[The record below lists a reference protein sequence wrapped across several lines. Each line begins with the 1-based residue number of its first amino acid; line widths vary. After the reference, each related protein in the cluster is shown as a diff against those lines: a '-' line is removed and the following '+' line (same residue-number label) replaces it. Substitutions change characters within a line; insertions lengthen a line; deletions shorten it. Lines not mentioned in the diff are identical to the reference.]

1 MVNGNRITAGASPV
15 TDLARYCSLPL
26 ITFFFAVGA
35 LLYLPLATHAGYYDD
50 DWFAMY
56 AAKVAGPQI
65 FREFYIMDSRP
76 GRALVVIP
84 LYLLFHG
91 VPFYYALSAYIFRVL
106 GALTFLWLLR
116 VLWPAKKIETFLATL
131 FFLIPAYT
139 DRLSNASGRHLDGV
153 PVSRLKHQIYR
164 SC

>member
-1 MVNGNRITAGASPV
+1 MRRVIT
-15 TDLARYCSLPL
+15 RYQTLL
-26 ITFFFAVGA
+26 QIVFFFAVGA

-65 FREFYIMDSRP
+65 FREFYVMDSRP

-84 LYLLFHG
+84 LYYLFRG
-91 VPFYYALSAYIFRVL
+91 VPLYYAFSAYIFRVL

-116 VLWPAKKIETFLATL
+116 LLWPANKRETFLAAL
-131 FFLIPAYT
+131 FFLIYPGF
-139 DRLSNASGRHLDGV
+139 LSQPTPIDFQTHLVG
-153 PVSRLKHQIYR
+153 IWMA
-164 SC
+164 